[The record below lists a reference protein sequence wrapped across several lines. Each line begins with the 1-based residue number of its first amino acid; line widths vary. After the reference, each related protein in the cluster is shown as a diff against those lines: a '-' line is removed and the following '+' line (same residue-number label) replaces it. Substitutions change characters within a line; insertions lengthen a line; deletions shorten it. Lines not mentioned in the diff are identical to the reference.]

1 MQTLT
6 TMQKTIF
13 ASLLTLAL
21 LAGCSSN
28 PPQKQEAAKPS
39 TPAKAPAAKEAQY
52 LTGREAFQKL
62 YIAARNWSPDAQPL
76 KMESSPRSDDKH
88 DGTAAVWNG
97 SFASAQRGQLRSF
110 MWSGAV
116 GEGAPEPG
124 ITPGSQ
130 DTYTAAN
137 ASTQPFDIAYLKADT
152 DEALKVADSR
162 GPASIKK
169 LKDKPVK
176 FQLFN
181 DSSRGRLLWRVIYGT
196 SEYSAKAVV
205 DISARDGGFVKVE
218 K

>member
-1 MQTLT
+1 MRS
-6 TMQKTIF
+6 TMHKTYL
-13 ASLLTLAL
+13 ASLTLMAL
-21 LAGCSSN
+21 LAGCSSE
-28 PPQKQEAAKPS
+28 PPKSPS
-39 TPAKAPAAKEAQY
+39 PASQPALPPVEKRAQY

-62 YIAARNWSPDAQPL
+62 YIAARNWSPDSQPL

-88 DGTAAVWNG
+88 DGTAAVWTA
-97 SFASAQRGQLRSF
+97 SFASAQRGMTRSF

-130 DTYTAAN
+130 DTYNAAN
-137 ASTQPFDIAYLKADT
+137 ASTQPFDIAYFKADT

-162 GPASIKK
+162 GPAAIKK
-169 LKDKPVK
+169 MKDKPVK

-181 DSSRGRLLWRVIYGT
+181 DTAKQRLLWRVIYGT

-218 K
+218 H